1 MAEIKLTINGKN
13 VVGEKG
19 DSVLSI
25 CEKNDIHVPTL
36 CHQKRL
42 VDTGAC
48 RMCLVEIEGTRGYR
62 PACCTEANEGMVI
75 KTDTDEIKSL
85 RRTML
90 EFLFSE
96 RNHFCMFC
104 ESSGDCE
111 LQNLAY
117 EHGIE
122 HAKYDYAQP
131 HVRVDSTRYYFVF
144 DENRC
149 ILCMRCIRACSEIAG
164 HNVLDLSK
172 RGADARIIADLNVP
186 FGESTCTS
194 CGTCLQVCPTG
205 ALIDRSSSYLGR
217 MAQCDVTKTTCSA
230 CSVGCGIEVVT
241 RDNHI
246 LKVNGDWDTPISKG
260 VLCVAGRFEPLHIQ
274 KERITK
280 PMIKRNGTFEEV
292 ELGEALDYV
301 AKKFQEVG
309 MKNVVGFIS
318 PKATNQEAGAFSKVL
333 GMDRIAEFGPHT
345 VMIENKDRVAALN
358 DVESSDCVL
367 MYKVDL
373 DKESRVVGSFVK
385 LAVYK
390 HDANLIVVDDKAN
403 SFDKHA
409 NMVLKPIELSS
420 AKELVERASN
430 PVIIYNATA
439 NAQEIESLMAI
450 SGKTKMMGLLAGA
463 NSKGLRN
470 IGIDGKVDAQSAKAL
485 YILACDDELK
495 NFDRYNASFVV
506 LQASY
511 LSPEAEKADVI
522 LPSTIWA
529 EEDGSITNID
539 GLVQKVVKSINAP
552 EGMQSNKATMELL
565 SSKLG

>member
-1 MAEIKLTINGKN
+1 MAEIKLTINGKET
-13 VVGEKG
+13 VGEKG

-25 CEKNDIHVPTL
+25 CEKNGIYVPTL

-42 VDTGAC
+42 IDTGAC

-62 PACCTEANEGMVI
+62 PACCTEANEGMVV
-75 KTDTDEIKSL
+75 KTDTDEIKRL

-104 ESSGDCE
+104 EASGDCE
-111 LQNLAY
+111 LQKLAY

-131 HVRVDSTRYYFVF
+131 HVRVDSSRYYFVF

-164 HNVLDLSK
+164 HNVLDLGK
-172 RGADARIIADLNVP
+172 RGAEARIIADLNVP

-194 CGTCLQVCPTG
+194 CGTCLQICPTG
-205 ALIDRSSSYLGR
+205 ALVDRSSSYLGR

-246 LKVNGDWDTPISKG
+246 LKVNGDWDTPVSKG
-260 VLCVAGRFEPLHIQ
+260 VLCVAGRFKPLHIQ

-280 PMIKRNGTFEEV
+280 PMIKKNNTFEEV
-292 ELGEALDYV
+292 ELDEALNYV
-301 AKKFQEVG
+301 VKKFKDIG
-309 MKNVVGFIS
+309 MKDVVGLIS
-318 PKATNQEAGAFSKVL
+318 STATNQEAGAFSKAL
-333 GMDRIAEFGPHT
+333 GMDRVAEFASQT
-345 VMIENKDRVAALN
+345 VIVDKDRVASLK
-358 DVESSDCVL
+358 DMESSDCIL

-373 DKESRVVGSFVK
+373 DKESPVVGSFVK
-385 LAVYK
+385 LGVYK
-390 HDANLIVVDDKAN
+390 RDTNLIVVDINAN
-403 SFDKHA
+403 SYERHA
-409 NMVLKPIELSS
+409 NMVLKPGELGS
-420 AKELVERASN
+420 ARELLERASN
-430 PVIIYNATA
+430 PVIIYSTNTNAH
-439 NAQEIESLMAI
+439 EVESLMKL
-450 SGKTKMMGLLAGA
+450 SGKAKMMGLLAGA

-470 IGIDGKVDAQSAKAL
+470 IGIDGKADIQNAKAL
-485 YILACDDELK
+485 YILANDDDLK
-495 NFDRYNASFVV
+495 DKLNKYNASFVV
-506 LQASY
+506 LQTSY
-511 LSPEAEKADVI
+511 LSPEVDNADVI
-522 LPSTIWA
+522 LPSPIWA
-529 EEDGSITNID
+529 EKDGSITNID

-552 EGMQSNKATMELL
+552 EGVLSNEATITLL

>member
-1 MAEIKLTINGKN
+1 MAEIKLTINGKD

-19 DSVLSI
+19 DSVLNI
-25 CEKNDIHVPTL
+25 CEKNGIHVPTL

-42 VDTGAC
+42 IDTGAC
-48 RMCLVEIEGTRGYR
+48 RMCLVEIEGARGYR
-62 PACCTEANEGMVI
+62 PACCTEANEGMVV
-75 KTDTDEIKSL
+75 KTDTDEIKRL

-131 HVRVDSTRYYFVF
+131 HVRVDSSRYYFVF

-164 HNVLDLSK
+164 HNVLDLGK

-205 ALIDRSSSYLGR
+205 ALIDRASSYLGR

-230 CSVGCGIEVVT
+230 CSIGCGIEVIT

-246 LKVNGDWDTPISKG
+246 LKITGDWDTPVSKG

-280 PMIKRNGTFEEV
+280 SMIKRNGTFEEV
-292 ELGEALDYV
+292 ELNDALDYV

-309 MKNVVGFIS
+309 MKNVFGFIS
-318 PKATNQEAGAFSKVL
+318 PKATNEEASIFSKIL
-333 GMDRIAEFGPHT
+333 GAAKVAESGPHT
-345 VMIENKDRVAALN
+345 VMIENKDRVATLN
-358 DVESSDCVL
+358 DVESSDCIL
-367 MYKVDL
+367 IYKADL

-385 LAVYK
+385 LDVYK

-403 SFDKHA
+403 SFDRHA
-409 NMVLKPIELSS
+409 NMVLKPGELNS
-420 AKELVERASN
+420 AKDLIERASN
-430 PVIIYNATA
+430 PVIIYGTNTNAH
-439 NAQEIESLMAI
+439 EVESLMAI

-470 IGIDGKVDAQSAKAL
+470 MGIDGKVDAQSAKAL
-485 YILACDDELK
+485 YILAYDDELK
-495 NFDRYNASFVV
+495 KFDRYNASFVV

-511 LSPEAEKADVI
+511 LSPETEKADVI
-522 LPSTIWA
+522 LPSTIWS

-539 GLVQKVVKSINAP
+539 GLVQKVVKAINAP
-552 EGMQSNKATMELL
+552 EGVQSNKVTMELL

>member
-1 MAEIKLTINGKN
+1 MEEIKLIINGKN

-19 DSVLSI
+19 DTILSV
-25 CEKNDIHVPTL
+25 CEKNGIHVPTL
-36 CHQKRL
+36 CHHKHL
-42 VDTGAC
+42 ADTGAC
-48 RMCLVEIEGTRGYR
+48 RLCLVEIEGVRGYR
-62 PACCTEANEGMVI
+62 PACCTEASENMVI
-75 KTDTDEIKSL
+75 KTDTDEIKKI

-122 HAKYDYAQP
+122 HAKYEYAQP
-131 HVRVDSTRYYFVF
+131 LVRVDSTRYYFVF

-149 ILCMRCIRACSEIAG
+149 ILCQRCIRACSEIAG
-164 HNVLDLSK
+164 HNVLDLSN
-172 RGADARIIADLNVP
+172 RGAETRVIADLNAP

-217 MAQCDVTKTTCSA
+217 MKQCDITKTTCVA
-230 CSVGCGIEVVT
+230 CSVGCGIEVIT

-246 LKVNGDWDTPISKG
+246 LKINGDWDAPVNNGI
-260 VLCVAGRFEPLHIQ
+260 LCVAGRFEPLHIK

-280 PMIKRNGTFEEV
+280 PMIKKNGTFEEV
-292 ELGEALDYV
+292 ELSEALDYV
-301 AKKFQEVG
+301 ARRFQEVG

-318 PKATNQEAGAFSKVL
+318 PKATNEEASIFLEIFGIDKV
-333 GMDRIAEFGPHT
+333 AEFGPHT
-345 VMIENKDRVAALN
+345 VIIENKERVATLN
-358 DVESSDCVL
+358 DVKSSDCIL

-390 HDANLIVVDDKAN
+390 HKANLVVIDDKEN
-403 SFDKHA
+403 SFNRHA
-409 NMVLKPIELSS
+409 NMVLKSNEISS
-420 AKELVERASN
+420 AKELLERASS
-430 PVIIYNATA
+430 PVIIYNAGA
-439 NAQEIESLMAI
+439 DAQEVENLMAI
-450 SGKTKMMGLLAGA
+450 SGKTKMMCLPAGA
-463 NSKGLRN
+463 NSRGLRN
-470 IGIDGKVDAQSAKAL
+470 MGIDGNVNAQNAKAL
-485 YILACDDELK
+485 YIFACDDELK
-495 NFDRYNASFVV
+495 NLDRYNASIVV

-511 LSPEAEKADVI
+511 LSPETEKADVI

-529 EEDGSITNID
+529 EKDGSITNID
-539 GLVQKVVKSINAP
+539 GLVQKVVKTIEAP
-552 EGMQSNKATMELL
+552 EGVQSNKTTLELL
-565 SSKLG
+565 SSRLA

>member
-1 MAEIKLTINGKN
+1 MAEIKLVINGKET
-13 VVGEKG
+13 VGEKG
-19 DSVLSI
+19 DSVLNV
-25 CEKNDIHVPTL
+25 CEKNSIHVPTL
-36 CHQKRL
+36 CHHKCL
-42 VDTGAC
+42 IDTGAC
-48 RMCLVEIEGTRGYR
+48 RVCLVEIEGARGYR
-62 PACCTEANEGMVI
+62 PACCTEATEGMVV
-75 KTDTDEIKSL
+75 KTDTDDIKKI

-104 ESSGDCE
+104 EASGDCE

-131 HVRVDSTRYYFVF
+131 HVRVDSSRYYFVF

-149 ILCMRCIRACSEIAG
+149 ILCQRCIRACSEIAG

-172 RGADARIIADLNVP
+172 RGAEARIIADLNVP

-205 ALIDRSSSYLGR
+205 ALVDRSSSYLGR
-217 MAQCDVTKTTCSA
+217 MKQCDVTKTTCSA

-246 LKVNGDWDTPISKG
+246 LKVSSDWDTPVSEG

-280 PMIKRNGTFEEV
+280 PMIKKNGTFEEV
-292 ELGEALDYV
+292 DLDEALNYV

-309 MKNVVGFIS
+309 MKNVVGLIS
-318 PKATNQEAGAFSKVL
+318 STATNQEAGSFSKAL
-333 GMDRIAEFGPHT
+333 GIDKVAEFGPHT
-345 VMIENKDRVAALN
+345 VTVSKDRSASLK
-358 DVESSDCVL
+358 DTESSDCIL

-385 LAVYK
+385 LAVYR
-390 HDANLIVVDDKAN
+390 HSANLIVVDTKAN
-403 SFDKHA
+403 SFDRHA
-409 NMVLKPIELSS
+409 NMVLKPGELGS
-420 AKELVERASN
+420 AKDLLERASN
-430 PVIIYNATA
+430 PVIIYGTNT
-439 NAQEIESLMAI
+439 NAQEIESLMKL
-450 SGKTKMMGLLAGA
+450 SGKTKLIGLLAGA

-470 IGIDGKVDAQSAKAL
+470 IGIDGKADVQNAKAL
-485 YILACDDELK
+485 YVLACDDNLK
-495 NFDRYNASFVV
+495 DKFNRYNAGFVV
-506 LQASY
+506 LQTSY
-511 LSPEAEKADVI
+511 LSPEIDSADVV

-529 EEDGSITNID
+529 EKNGSITNID

-552 EGMQSNKATMELL
+552 EGVQSNEATIALL